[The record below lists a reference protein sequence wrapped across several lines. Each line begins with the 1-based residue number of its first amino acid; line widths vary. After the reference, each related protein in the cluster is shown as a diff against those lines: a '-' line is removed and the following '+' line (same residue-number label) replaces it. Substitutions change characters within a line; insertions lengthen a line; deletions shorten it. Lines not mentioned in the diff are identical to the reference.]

1 MDCCCCCC
9 CGACCCLQVDASIT
23 VRGVVGLMGE
33 GVYKRQF
40 MEKVDIK
47 VQKEKK
53 GDGS

>member
-1 MDCCCCCC
+1 
-9 CGACCCLQVDASIT
+9 
-23 VRGVVGLMGE
+23 MGE

-53 GDGS
+53 VMVHEHFSDCFR